1 MEEGDTGQSSFI
13 DESSEN
19 VPASRSG
26 IFALALAVLAAAL
39 SLFAL
44 WLSFNNDTGEELD
57 AATQPLEA
65 RLEELSTQ
73 LDDLRNEVTAAEAA
87 RRQNANQMEALRK
100 QMEGGFGNLSDV
112 IRDNQSKIQ
121 RLAASLENQAEAIT
135 ALQSPRQSRTG
146 TNAATGSSGATAS
159 SSDTTGEAA
168 SNGDDA
174 QGAFYTVQRGDTM
187 GAIARKFD
195 IPLDSL
201 LDANPGVNPRALQ
214 IGQRIRIP

>member
-57 AATQPLEA
+57 AATRPLEA

-73 LDDLRNEVTAAEAA
+73 LEDLRNEVTAAEAA

-135 ALQSPRQSRTG
+135 ALQSPRQARTG
-146 TNAATGSSGATAS
+146 TNAATGSSSATAS
-159 SSDTTGEAA
+159 SSDSTGEAA